1 MIRAFRGG
9 IRFLVGSEGEMLE
22 IAQGLTHTCLP
33 TQAESTN
40 LEVLGPTHGLQES
53 SGTAKYRMRCVRACV
68 RACAS
73 VSFYGREMH
82 SNYLCWCSSF
92 KMHKTFNV

>member
-1 MIRAFRGG
+1 
-9 IRFLVGSEGEMLE
+9 MLE

-68 RACAS
+68 RERVFLWERNA
-73 VSFYGREMH
+73 
-82 SNYLCWCSSF
+82 F
-92 KMHKTFNV
+92 KLFVLVLKF